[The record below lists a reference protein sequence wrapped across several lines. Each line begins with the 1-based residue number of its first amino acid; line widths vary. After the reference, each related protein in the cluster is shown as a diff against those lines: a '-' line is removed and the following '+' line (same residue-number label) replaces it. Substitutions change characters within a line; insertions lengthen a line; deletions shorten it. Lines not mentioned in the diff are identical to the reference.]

1 MCFYIHSFPTFAA
14 QNMKNKVA
22 FILCLL
28 TLGVFIMIYV
38 QDRTHLFKLK
48 QLNGVYYEPKDAK
61 LSLNGFRNGSFQ
73 KNLEEN
79 IRYNFGFRE
88 LLIPLYNQYLW
99 DCYHKSSNYTVKVGK
114 DDWLFGWDD
123 VANYY
128 QGAKYR
134 YGDDKNVTKE
144 NLDLE
149 ASRMYKVQHILDEY
163 GVFIFV
169 SLLPSKAFVFPEYLP
184 KNPDPTRESFH
195 AITYYPHVFD
205 SLGINYINVEK
216 IFENWKGK
224 VDYPLFPKTG
234 THWSHIASEHAF
246 DTIMRYI
253 EHANHRKLLHYN
265 IGEKYASN
273 EPKHP
278 DADLE
283 SILNLMRQIKPNT
296 HYYADIKVVP
306 DKTASWPNFLVIG
319 DSFFWNISGSV
330 PLGHLFHRYQYWYY
344 NSTVYFN
351 DKHNNTSQVDILDE
365 ILNYRII
372 DLSYSPRQLYIFS
385 NKFLP
390 KALLYLTH
398 EDKEIDSVL
407 KTIATGIEKES
418 DEEKMK
424 AAQDSL
430 FSSPE
435 TFFPDLAQEGI
446 PTTRNSRIQVILKSR
461 Q

>member
-1 MCFYIHSFPTFAA
+1 
-14 QNMKNKVA
+14 MKNKLA
-22 FILCLL
+22 YILCFL

-38 QDRTHLFKLK
+38 QDRTHLFKFEK
-48 QLNGVYYEPKDAK
+48 LNGVYYEPKETK
-61 LSLNGFRNGSFQ
+61 LALNTFKNGTFQ
-73 KNLEEN
+73 KNLEDN
-79 IRYNFGFRE
+79 LRYNFGFRE
-88 LLIPLYNQYLW
+88 LLIPIYNQYIW
-99 DCYHKSSNYTVKVGK
+99 DFYHKSSNYTVKVGK

-134 YGDDKNVTKE
+134 YGDDKMATKHS
-144 NLDLE
+144 LDLE
-149 ASRMYKVQHILDEY
+149 ASRLYKVQHILDEY
-163 GVFIFV
+163 GVFLFV

-184 KNPDPTRESFH
+184 KNPDATRESFH

-205 SLGINYINVEK
+205 SLGINYINVQK
-216 IFENWKGK
+216 VFEDWKGH

-234 THWSHIASEHAF
+234 MHWSHIAAEHAF
-246 DTIMRYI
+246 DTIMRYV
-253 EHANHRKLLHYN
+253 EHAGHRKLLHYT
-265 IGEKYASN
+265 IGEKYAVS
-273 EPKHP
+273 EPRYP

-283 SILNLMRQIKPNT
+283 AILNLRRPIKPNAY
-296 HYYADIKVVP
+296 YYADVTVVP
-306 DKTASWPNFLVIG
+306 DSTASYPSFLVIG

-330 PLGHLFHRYQYWYY
+330 PLGQLFRKYQFWYY

-351 DKHNNTSQVDILDE
+351 DQHKQTGEVDLLDE
-365 ILNYRII
+365 MLHTQII
-372 DLSYSPRQLYIFS
+372 NLSYSPRQLYIFS
-385 NKFLP
+385 NNFLP

-398 EDKEIDSVL
+398 EDYEIDSTL
-407 KTIATGIEKES
+407 HAIAMGIEKES

-446 PTTRNSRIQVILKSR
+446 PTTRNSRIQVIR
-461 Q
+461 